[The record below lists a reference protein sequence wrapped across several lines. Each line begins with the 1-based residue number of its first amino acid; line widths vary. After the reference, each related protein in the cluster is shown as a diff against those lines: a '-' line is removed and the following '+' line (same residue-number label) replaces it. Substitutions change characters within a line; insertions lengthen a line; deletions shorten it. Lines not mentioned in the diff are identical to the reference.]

1 MHSGAFNIGLTGGIG
16 SGKTTVANMFAD
28 LGASII
34 DTDLIAHQLTQTG
47 GAAIP
52 FIADNFGTEF
62 INAEGAMDRPKMREL
77 AFSDVTAKKQLENIL
92 HPLIRQQCE
101 VEAEAANGA
110 YPIFVVP
117 LLIESGDWRARVK
130 RILVVD
136 CDQETQIARVMQR
149 NRFERTQV
157 LSILSAQAN
166 REERLAHA
174 DDIINSMANLSHVRT
189 EVERLHK
196 KYLKF
201 VISG

>member
-16 SGKTTVANMFAD
+16 SGKTTVANIFAD

-34 DTDLIAHQLTQTG
+34 DTDLIAHQLTQAG
-47 GAAIP
+47 GTAIP
-52 FIADNFGTEF
+52 IIANYFGTAF

-101 VEAEAANGA
+101 VEVKAAHGA

-117 LLIESGDWRARVK
+117 LLVESGEWRARVK
-130 RILVVD
+130 RILVID

-149 NRFERTQV
+149 NHFKRTEV
-157 LSILSAQAN
+157 LSILRAQAN

-174 DDIINSMANLSHVRT
+174 DDIINSMADLSQVRS
-189 EVERLHK
+189 EVEILHK
-196 KYLKF
+196 KYLNF
-201 VISG
+201 AIST

>member
-1 MHSGAFNIGLTGGIG
+1 MYSGVFSIGLTGGIG
-16 SGKTTVANMFAD
+16 SGKTTIANMFED

-47 GAAIP
+47 GSAIP
-52 FIADNFGTEF
+52 IIADYFGAEF

-77 AFSDVTAKKQLENIL
+77 AFSDIAAKKQLESIL

-101 VEAEAANGA
+101 VEAKAASGT

-117 LLIESGDWRARVK
+117 LLIESGNWRARVT

-136 CDQETQIARVMQR
+136 CDQETQITRVMQR

-157 LSILSAQAN
+157 LRILSAQVN

-174 DDIINSMANLSHVRT
+174 DDIINSMADLSQVRS
-189 EVERLHK
+189 EVEILHK
-196 KYLKF
+196 KYLNF
-201 VISG
+201 AIST

>member
-1 MHSGAFNIGLTGGIG
+1 MHNGVFNIGLTGGIG

-34 DTDLIAHQLTQTG
+34 DTDLIAHQLTQAG

-52 FIADNFGTEF
+52 SIAENFGTEF

-77 AFSDVTAKKQLENIL
+77 AFSDETAKKQLENIL

-101 VEAEAANGA
+101 VEAKAANGA

-117 LLIESGDWRARVK
+117 LLIESGEWRARVK

-136 CDQETQIARVMQR
+136 CDPETQIERVMQR
-149 NRFERTQV
+149 NHFERTQV
-157 LSILSAQAN
+157 LRILSAQAS